1 MKKEIEQ
8 NMVNTKEVLKNK
20 ALEITKEKYEV
31 ENRGEHYFRIAPHYL
46 AFREDILECF
56 YTGRKDNTDFYFQIF
71 AQSEH
76 QNEIANFCFQF
87 FKLEG
92 DVTDRITSF
101 LNR

>member
-1 MKKEIEQ
+1 MRKEIEQ
-8 NMVNTKEVLKNK
+8 NMVNTKEALKNK

-31 ENRGEHYFRIAPHYL
+31 EN
-46 AFREDILECF
+46 REDILECF

-87 FKLEG
+87 FQLEG
-92 DVTDRITSF
+92 DITHRITGFS
-101 LNR
+101 NW